1 MVSRAGNGRHVGG
14 NVAACALLVSAALA
28 GCASQSVMTNLW
40 KDPSFTAGPVHN
52 ALIVAI
58 RKDPVRR
65 RIVEDAFVSALH
77 ARGVTATS
85 SYTLFP
91 DAPPDTQQV
100 TDVVRKN
107 GYDAVFASVRLP
119 DETTSRYIPGT
130 VRREQV
136 SSQDYYGRFHAY
148 WVNVQDPGYTETNK
162 ITQLQTDVWFIA
174 NHSGRLVWSGT
185 LRTLESPNNRNVN
198 ATVSKDIMP
207 QLEKEG
213 VVPAT
218 VKSLTTR

>member
-1 MVSRAGNGRHVGG
+1 
-14 NVAACALLVSAALA
+14 
-28 GCASQSVMTNLW
+28 MTKLW
-40 KDPSFTAGPVHN
+40 KDPSFSSGPVHN
-52 ALIVAI
+52 AFVVAI

-65 RIVEDAFVSALH
+65 RIVEDAFVGALG
-77 ARGVTATS
+77 ARGVKATS
-85 SYTLFP
+85 SYTVFP

-100 TDVVRKN
+100 IDVVRKS

-119 DETTSRYIPGT
+119 DETTSRYVPGT

-136 SSQDYYGRFHAY
+136 SSQDYYGRFHSY
-148 WVNVQDPGYTETNK
+148 WVNVQDPGYTETDK
-162 ITQLQTDVWFIA
+162 IMQLQTDVWSVA
-174 NHSGRLVWSGT
+174 NGSGRLVWSGT

-213 VVPAT
+213 VVPAK
-218 VKSLTTR
+218 VKSLTTS